1 MYDAAC
7 GGKLTV
13 SFARLLCCF
22 HYCNLFVNR
31 KAQCMSVTQT
41 AVSSHFEDIKSS
53 LVKITRAIL
62 PEENDLPEII
72 ASWNEKLSS
81 AETLDALNLW
91 LHTYLA
97 GEKDKADK
105 TEEIQQ
111 LDQLEPDPHPVDTSD
126 VSA

>member
-1 MYDAAC
+1 
-7 GGKLTV
+7 
-13 SFARLLCCF
+13 
-22 HYCNLFVNR
+22 
-31 KAQCMSVTQT
+31 MSVTQT

>member
-1 MYDAAC
+1 
-7 GGKLTV
+7 
-13 SFARLLCCF
+13 
-22 HYCNLFVNR
+22 
-31 KAQCMSVTQT
+31 MSVTQT
-41 AVSSHFEDIKSS
+41 AVSSHFEDIKSA